1 VWTFDRSCRRAFVRS
16 TTSGASFDIES
27 KKSDVARLDQEMG
40 ETGFWDRPSEARGRI
55 EKQKAARRQIERW
68 EQLRRV
74 CSDLETMLEMAE
86 ELHDPEADAECQR
99 LARGL
104 DRDIYSFELTSFFQ
118 NELDSHDA
126 VLSIHPGAGGT
137 ESQDWAEMLLRMYLR
152 WAEDNGFKTSLLDRQ
167 EGEEAG
173 IKDATIEVQGEYAF
187 GYLQSEAGV
196 HRLVRISPFDASKRR
211 HTSFASVFVLPQ
223 VGELTDVEIRDED
236 IRIDT
241 FRASGAGG
249 QHVNK
254 TDSAVRIT
262 HIASGIVVQSQAE
275 RSQHRNRD
283 FAMRI
288 LRARL
293 YQYTLEQERKKLD
306 HLEESKREI
315 AFGSQIR
322 SYVFHPYTLVK
333 DHRTEWETS
342 DVQAVMNG
350 DLNPFID
357 AWLRMRSRPIARGSR
372 GGGRA

>member
-1 VWTFDRSCRRAFVRS
+1 
-16 TTSGASFDIES
+16 
-27 KKSDVARLDQEMG
+27 
-40 ETGFWDRPSEARGRI
+40 
-55 EKQKAARRQIERW
+55 
-68 EQLRRV
+68 
-74 CSDLETMLEMAE
+74 MLEMAE

-152 WAEDNGFKTSLLDRQ
+152 WAEENGFKTSLLDRQ

-350 DLNPFID
+350 ELNPFID